1 MDNRTTKITASPA
14 QISGESSKPRITK
27 RGVTL
32 VIGMWSIYTLLDVVP
47 HVLQPHHIPFLEV
60 LFWETCHGAVKLIT
74 SVPVWFI
81 VIRWMH
87 EKQWYWKVL
96 VHIVLFPLYG
106 IVNSAYQYYVD
117 VWLKTGLYGGPVQN
131 VMSWILYFNLLAY
144 IIQFAVY
151 HGYEILRE
159 LRIKERI
166 ALQLS
171 ALQKEQ
177 ELATL
182 KSQIN
187 PHFLFNTLNSISAMV
202 SANAEETRTMIAQ
215 LADMLRYIIEG
226 FKIDLVPLR
235 AELHFVKDYINLESK
250 RMGDRL
256 TTEFQVDQSLAAFP
270 IPPMI
275 LQPLVENAIK
285 HGISPLEEGG
295 RVTLQIQK
303 SKDTILFRVSDTG
316 VGLSSTDP
324 LSAGNG
330 IGLKNIDTRL
340 RRIYGDS
347 AGLKISSLKNSGC
360 EVTFLLPSK

>member
-1 MDNRTTKITASPA
+1 MTEITTSPA
-14 QISGESSKPRITK
+14 QISGESSKPQITK
-27 RGVTL
+27 RGVIL
-32 VIGMWSIYTLLDVVP
+32 VLGMWAIYSLLDVVP
-47 HVLQPHHIPFLEV
+47 HVLQPRHIPFLEV
-60 LFWETCHGAVKLIT
+60 LFWETCHGAVKFLT
-74 SVPVWFI
+74 SIPVWFI
-81 VIRWMH
+81 VIRWMYNKRWH
-87 EKQWYWKVL
+87 WKVL
-96 VHIVLFPLYG
+96 VHIVLFPIYG

-117 VWLKTGLYGGPVQN
+117 VWLKTGLYGGPVRN
-131 VMSWILYFNLLAY
+131 VLSWILYFNLLTY

-151 HGYEILRE
+151 HGYEILRQ
-159 LRIKERI
+159 LRMKERI
-166 ALQLS
+166 ALQLL

-202 SANAEETRTMIAQ
+202 STNADETRTMIAR
-215 LADMLRYIIEG
+215 LADLLRYVIEG
-226 FKIDLVPLR
+226 FKNDLVPLR
-235 AELHFVKDYINLESK
+235 SELQFIEDYVNLESK

-256 TTEFQVDQSLAAFP
+256 STEFQVDQSLTAFS

-295 RVTLQIQK
+295 RVTVQIQK
-303 SKDTILFRVSDTG
+303 CKDTVVFRVSDTG

-324 LSAGNG
+324 FSIGNG
-330 IGLKNIDTRL
+330 IGLRNIDTRL

-347 AGLKISSLKNSGC
+347 AGLKIGSLKNSGC
-360 EVTFLLPSK
+360 EVTFLLPAK

>member
-1 MDNRTTKITASPA
+1 MTEPPASAA
-14 QISGESSKPRITK
+14 QITGESTKPRITK
-27 RGVTL
+27 RGVIL

-60 LFWETCHGAVKLIT
+60 LFWQTCHDAVKFIT
-74 SVPVWFI
+74 SIPVWFI
-81 VIRWMH
+81 VIRWMYR
-87 EKQWYWKVL
+87 KRWYWKVL
-96 VHIVLFPLYG
+96 VHIGLFPLYG
-106 IVNSAYQYYVD
+106 IVNSAYEYYVD
-117 VWLKTGLYGGPVQN
+117 VWLNTGMYSGTVRN
-131 VMSWILYFNLLAY
+131 VLSWVLYFNLLTY

-202 SANAEETRTMIAQ
+202 STNAEETRTMIAQ
-215 LADMLRYIIEG
+215 LADLLRYVIEG
-226 FKIDLVPLR
+226 FRIDLVPLR
-235 AELHFVKDYINLESK
+235 AELQFVEDYLNLESK

-256 TTEFQVDQSLAAFP
+256 SAEFQVDQSLAAFS

-285 HGISPLEEGG
+285 HGLSPLEEGG
-295 RVTLQIQK
+295 RVTVQIQK
-303 SKDTILFRVSDTG
+303 SGGTVVFRVSDTG
-316 VGLSSTDP
+316 VGVSSADP

-347 AGLKISSLKNSGC
+347 AGLQISSHKNSGC
-360 EVTFLLPSK
+360 AVTFRLPAQ

>member
-1 MDNRTTKITASPA
+1 MI
-14 QISGESSKPRITK
+14 
-27 RGVTL
+27 
-32 VIGMWSIYTLLDVVP
+32 
-47 HVLQPHHIPFLEV
+47 
-60 LFWETCHGAVKLIT
+60 
-74 SVPVWFI
+74 
-81 VIRWMH
+81 
-87 EKQWYWKVL
+87 
-96 VHIVLFPLYG
+96 
-106 IVNSAYQYYVD
+106 
-117 VWLKTGLYGGPVQN
+117 
-131 VMSWILYFNLLAY
+131 SWIVYFNLLTY

-202 SANAEETRTMIAQ
+202 STNTEETRTMIAQ
-215 LADMLRYIIEG
+215 LADLLRYIIEG

-235 AELHFVKDYINLESK
+235 AELQFIKDYVNLESK

-256 TTEFQVDQSLAAFP
+256 VTEFQVNQSLATFP

-275 LQPLVENAIK
+275 LQPLVENSIK

-295 RVTLQIQK
+295 KVTVQIQK
-303 SKDTILFRVSDTG
+303 NKDSVTFRVFDTG

-324 LSAGNG
+324 LSTTSG

-360 EVTFLLPSK
+360 EVAFVLPAK